1 MDKTTV
7 PSGTSPPPL
16 PAGGNAHD
24 DVSAFASAMMS
35 SQPSS
40 DEPKVVAAID
50 PTYSATAADVLPASD
65 HECANCGNLA
75 NKRCTGC
82 DRGVEIN
89 GDKSSPTYYCSKD
102 CQRDHRKTHEFH
114 CKLAIDR
121 SQLFR
126 IGRLVQWA
134 FYESIKAMWS
144 DGILDVEKVE
154 DTDRVELRV
163 QRCQKHDLPD
173 FPSFPESGF
182 TGYGGGVLEEGDEKA
197 VLAAS
202 ARNPHVVCWFLDE
215 LMKG

>member
-163 QRCQKHDLPD
+163 QVLKQTPAWQTRAKFLRAHLP
-173 FPSFPESGF
+173 FLLRSTITKISPQENPPLSP
-182 TGYGGGVLEEGDEKA
+182 VPQPIHLQ
-197 VLAAS
+197 LAA
-202 ARNPHVVCWFLDE
+202 
-215 LMKG
+215 